1 MFNVEKVRLFRVVT
15 WMEEREAGAA
25 AAREK
30 VRLGYDRKGPKLLG
44 SFKATFP
51 KAFET
56 EVLLCPVRLPPY
68 ESDRKGEKL
77 ENFLHRSKRL
87 TLVFCASTAATS
99 NAEYAWN

>member
-44 SFKATFP
+44 SFKAT
-51 KAFET
+51 
-56 EVLLCPVRLPPY
+56 L
-68 ESDRKGEKL
+68 
-77 ENFLHRSKRL
+77 SK
-87 TLVFCASTAATS
+87 SI
-99 NAEYAWN
+99 